1 LRTGEFIN
9 NETIQKEKVN
19 TNVPEGNK
27 ETKMN
32 GELSNV
38 KAVDAL
44 AEEEGIMNQQKDIK
58 EEATQDSS
66 HESPQ
71 MEEVNKLERIT
82 EEGKKGENSI
92 KKHTKGKM
100 SKLFKKQRERKA
112 PICKALI

>member
-1 LRTGEFIN
+1 MRTGEFIN

-92 KKHTKGKM
+92 KKQTREKCQNCLKNKEKE
-100 SKLFKKQRERKA
+100 KLLYVK
-112 PICKALI
+112 L